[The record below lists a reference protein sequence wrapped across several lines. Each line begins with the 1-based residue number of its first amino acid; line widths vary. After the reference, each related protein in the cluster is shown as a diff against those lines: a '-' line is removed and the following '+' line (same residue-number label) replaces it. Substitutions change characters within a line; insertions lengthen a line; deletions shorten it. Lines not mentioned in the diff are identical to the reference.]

1 MAIDYKKSDLDK
13 FDDIL
18 ENKKIE
24 KKEKNSTKEEIEKSK
39 ANNFSSTSNF
49 FWHKALYVSNRNA

>member
-24 KKEKNSTKEEIEKSK
+24 KKRKL
-39 ANNFSSTSNF
+39 F
-49 FWHKALYVSNRNA
+49 Y